1 MSNTNTDQSQV
12 TPKAPK
18 INELVEST
26 KSLILATVDAE
37 GNPVSSYAPFVL
49 IDGSFYIYVS
59 YMAKHTKNLQDR
71 KKASL
76 LFIEDESAGKQ
87 IYARTRLT
95 MNSEANLVEKENPIF
110 AKAIDLLKERH
121 GKVVDIL
128 AEMTDFVLFELK
140 PQRGAYVNGFG
151 SAYFVD
157 SNLQVIEQN
166 TGEQGGHGHSAS
178 PHQKN

>member
-1 MSNTNTDQSQV
+1 MSTTESNQSQV
-12 TPKAPK
+12 KPKAPK
-18 INELVEST
+18 VMELVEST
-26 KSLILATVDAE
+26 QSLILATVDAD

-59 YMAKHTKNLQDR
+59 FMAKHTKNLQDR
-71 KKASL
+71 KKASIM
-76 LFIEDESAGKQ
+76 FIEDESASKQ

-95 MNSEANLVEKENPIF
+95 INTDAILVEKETPLF
-110 AKAIDLLKERH
+110 SQALTALKDRH

-151 SAYFVD
+151 SAYFID

-166 TGEQGGHGHSAS
+166 TGEQGGHGHGA
-178 PHQKN
+178 PQKN

>member
-1 MSNTNTDQSQV
+1 MSTTESNQSQV
-12 TPKAPK
+12 KPKAPK
-18 INELVEST
+18 VMELVEST
-26 KSLILATVDAE
+26 QSLILATVDAD

-59 YMAKHTKNLQDR
+59 FMAKHTKNLQDR
-71 KKASL
+71 KKASIM
-76 LFIEDESAGKQ
+76 FIEDESASKQ

-95 MNSEANLVEKENPIF
+95 INTDAVLVEKETPLF
-110 AKAIDLLKERH
+110 SQTLTALKDRH

-151 SAYFVD
+151 SAYFID

-166 TGEQGGHGHSAS
+166 TGEQGGHGHGA
-178 PHQKN
+178 PQKN

>member
-1 MSNTNTDQSQV
+1 MSTTESNQSQV
-12 TPKAPK
+12 KPKAPK
-18 INELVEST
+18 VMELVEST
-26 KSLILATVDAE
+26 QSLILATVDAD

-49 IDGSFYIYVS
+49 IDKSFYIYVS
-59 YMAKHTKNLQDR
+59 FMAKHTKNLQDR
-71 KKASL
+71 KKASIM
-76 LFIEDESAGKQ
+76 FIEDESASKQ

-95 MNSEANLVEKENPIF
+95 INTDAVLVEKETPLF
-110 AKAIDLLKERH
+110 SQAVTALKDRH

-151 SAYFVD
+151 SAYFID

-166 TGEQGGHGHSAS
+166 TGEQGGHGHGA
-178 PHQKN
+178 PQKN